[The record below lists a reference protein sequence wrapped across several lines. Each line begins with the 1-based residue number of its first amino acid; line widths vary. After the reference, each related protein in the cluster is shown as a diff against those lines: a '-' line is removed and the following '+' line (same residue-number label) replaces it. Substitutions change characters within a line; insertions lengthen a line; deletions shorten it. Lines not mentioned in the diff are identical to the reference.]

1 MTNRKGGLDLTCPCA
16 VYNTLN
22 GGGHAERDAQPGN
35 LTTEEVAVIRCP
47 DCAAELDVDE
57 DEVEEGEILSCPE
70 CEAEMEV
77 TQTHP
82 VHVNVISDD
91 DEVEEDEESEEE
103 VADDDDDDDDDDADD
118 EEEDDEEE

>member
-1 MTNRKGGLDLTCPCA
+1 MGLDLTCPCT

-22 GGGHAERDAQPGN
+22 GGSRAVRDAQPGK

-91 DEVEEDEESEEE
+91 DEVEEDEEGEEE
-103 VADDDDDDDDDDADD
+103 VSEEADDDDEDHED
-118 EEEDDEEE
+118 EEEEDEE